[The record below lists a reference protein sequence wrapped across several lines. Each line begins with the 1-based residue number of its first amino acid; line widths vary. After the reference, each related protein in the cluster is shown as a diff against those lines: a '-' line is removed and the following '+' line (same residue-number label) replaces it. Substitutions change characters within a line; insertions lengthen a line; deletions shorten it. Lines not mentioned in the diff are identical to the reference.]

1 MDAIQSSAFRLMIVM
16 MTVII
21 EMTMKSRGIW
31 GNRQFFGLISSVLF
45 WLHSTEHLWNF
56 VYDFQNGTTHCG
68 VRRTVP
74 EAKRREKKMHV
85 THSVRCVATRISTA
99 RQRKRPNPKK
109 NNMKRTAPA
118 RECIW
123 PLIDVRVCV
132 FMRCRHSRVS
142 MCAWNGFRNC
152 CARSNETI
160 CFGV

>member
-1 MDAIQSSAFRLMIVM
+1 MDAIQSSAFRLMIV
-16 MTVII
+16 TVII

-68 VRRTVP
+68 VQRTVP
-74 EAKRREKKMHV
+74 EAKRREKKNACHAFGASCCN
-85 THSVRCVATRISTA
+85 THFNSAPTKTTE
-99 RQRKRPNPKK
+99 PEKK
-109 NNMKRTAPA
+109 MKRTAPA

-132 FMRCRHSRVS
+132 FMRCAHSRVS